1 MYRIKGSDNLIVIHK
16 TDIAPFTLI
25 VYIPNLITLGRIA
38 LVPLLVVLLQGEQF
52 MASLVVFIIAGLS
65 DALDGWIAKKFD
77 AQTQLGA
84 ILDPLAD
91 KALLVS
97 SYVMLSTMQLIPFWL
112 MVVVVFRD
120 LIIIAGYL
128 ITVIFYGS
136 VKMQPLLVSKLNTFV
151 QIGFI
156 IVVLFGLASQ
166 SELIKLIEPLS
177 YLVLVTSFSSGIAY
191 SYIWAAKAM
200 RNNHDLT
207 ARD

>member
-1 MYRIKGSDNLIVIHK
+1 
-16 TDIAPFTLI
+16 
-25 VYIPNLITLGRIA
+25 
-38 LVPLLVVLLQGEQF
+38 

-97 SYVMLSTMQLIPFWL
+97 SYVMLSTMELIPFWL

-136 VKMQPLLVSKLNTFV
+136 VKMQPLFISKLNTFV

-177 YLVLVTSFSSGIAY
+177 YLVLVTSVSSGVAY
-191 SYIWAAKAM
+191 SYLWSAKAM
-200 RNNHDLT
+200 NNNHEL
-207 ARD
+207 AVRD

>member
-1 MYRIKGSDNLIVIHK
+1 
-16 TDIAPFTLI
+16 
-25 VYIPNLITLGRIA
+25 
-38 LVPLLVVLLQGEQF
+38 

-65 DALDGWIAKKFD
+65 DALDGWIAKKFN

-120 LIIIAGYL
+120 LIIIVGYL

-136 VKMQPLLVSKLNTFV
+136 IKMQPLLISKMNTFV

-177 YLVLVTSFSSGIAY
+177 FLVLVTSVSSGIAY

-200 RNNHDLT
+200 HDNHELT
-207 ARD
+207 VRD

>member
-1 MYRIKGSDNLIVIHK
+1 MIIALIIIKHSLLTVV
-16 TDIAPFTLI
+16 AYL
-25 VYIPNLITLGRIA
+25 PNLITLGRIA

-52 MASLVVFIIAGLS
+52 IASLVVFIVAGLS

-128 ITVIFYGS
+128 ITVLFYGS
-136 VKMQPLLVSKLNTFV
+136 VKMQPLFISKLNTFV

-177 YLVLVTSFSSGIAY
+177 YLVLVTSVSSGIAY

-200 RNNHDLT
+200 QNNHEL
-207 ARD
+207 AVRD